1 LPDRNSLALV
11 IRNWLHSL
19 ETVASHGQVLP
30 HMRRD
35 REPHIGEYDA
45 KTNAICDF
53 SQIPNLSELG
63 QEPACSGDRGMRV
76 LLLLPVVF
84 QHLIAGRGQLGTIL
98 LQASQNGEVALIYH
112 GATEALNVARTSR
125 LLLRSAAALLLL
137 GDGPG
142 GHR

>member
-1 LPDRNSLALV
+1 MP
-11 IRNWLHSL
+11 
-19 ETVASHGQVLP
+19 
-30 HMRRD
+30 RD

-53 SQIPNLSELG
+53 SQFPTVSELG
-63 QEPACSGDRGMRV
+63 QEPARSGDSGMRV

-112 GATEALNVARTSR
+112 GTAEALNIARTSR
-125 LLLRSAAALLLL
+125 LLLRRAAALLLL
-137 GDGPG
+137 GAGSG